1 MVTPREGD
9 VGGELRFRL
18 SKVLTAHAAVMAGL
32 SIAHSLQMRGLRGT
46 LLFAALGHAVPTLG
60 EHVAINVLKEL
71 CHRVEPQAQ
80 DVPLAITLG
89 WYPISYATFA
99 MV

>member
-9 VGGELRFRL
+9 VGGELGFRL

-32 SIAHSLQMRGLRGT
+32 SIAH
-46 LLFAALGHAVPTLG
+46 AADAWPARHAAIRRARARSTHPRR
-60 EHVAINVLKEL
+60 EHVAINVLKGL
-71 CHRVEPQAQ
+71 CHRVEPQAK

-89 WYPISYATFA
+89 W
-99 MV
+99 